1 MAIVGLVGETDPSS
15 FSAPAT
21 AVILYLAAGQGGGG
35 EREEQKEGGTGG
47 NGGRQANEDGEIGI
61 GVNVEEVETGNKKGG
76 GEYEE
81 RKEDRS
87 VGVWEGGSI

>member
-35 EREEQKEGGTGG
+35 REEQKEGGTGG
-47 NGGRQANEDGEIGI
+47 TGGRQANEDGEIGI

-76 GEYEE
+76 GSM
-81 RKEDRS
+81 RKGRRI
-87 VGVWEGGSI
+87 GVWEGGSK